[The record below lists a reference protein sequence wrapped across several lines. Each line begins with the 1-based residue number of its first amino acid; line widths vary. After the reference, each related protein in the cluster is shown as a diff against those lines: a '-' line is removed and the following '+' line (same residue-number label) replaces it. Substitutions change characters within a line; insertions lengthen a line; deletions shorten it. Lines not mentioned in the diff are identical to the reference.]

1 MVYYTI
7 DKIHSGEKGLYWN
20 FLIKIFLYQSKNMN
34 QREALHD
41 SVEFDFLKNYDTET
55 PQLKIVM
62 EKKNLN

>member
-1 MVYYTI
+1 
-7 DKIHSGEKGLYWN
+7 
-20 FLIKIFLYQSKNMN
+20 MN